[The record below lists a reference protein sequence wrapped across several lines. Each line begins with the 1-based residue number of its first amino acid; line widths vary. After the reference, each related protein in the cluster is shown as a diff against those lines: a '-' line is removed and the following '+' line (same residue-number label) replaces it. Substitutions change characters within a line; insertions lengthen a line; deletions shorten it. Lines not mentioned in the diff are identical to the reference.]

1 MKKKIRNIVVVL
13 VLLGI
18 VSSAFMYFINAMSR
32 PAVEDGYV
40 FVSDAKKDAQAL
52 ISDMKNKEYKNLV
65 IKDIRPIVP
74 DTDYVC
80 DVNVIYKGNNNPL
93 TKENIEEKIEWMKA
107 FFGEDIDLKDTR
119 IDSFEGETFQEYLD
133 RFDES
138 EYKKEE
144 DQDFHMFYYIKD
156 DEDKYGQVAS
166 HGLWIDT
173 GFEGICP
180 DFYPDTDKIY
190 YAGGSN
196 LDDTY
201 NTLSGKMSVQEA
213 IDDVEKYFNENFP
226 IDMNTPMK
234 YKAFR
239 VVVQKE
245 DNDCYS
251 FLTYIRQSYN
261 GTLFES
267 AYEGNSAYG
276 SNGYADL
283 AKAVL
288 IGKDN
293 INFFNSI
300 TLNRKVEESENTYVI
315 ISLDTALNNISDS
328 IGENSQY
335 KVKEIELGYSATDD
349 MENNLI
355 SAKPVWII
363 YADNESDTRET
374 RFYVDVR
381 TGEVHARVME

>member
-1 MKKKIRNIVVVL
+1 MKKKVRNIVVVL

-18 VSSAFMYFINAMSR
+18 VSSAFMYFINEMSR

-40 FVSDAKKDAQAL
+40 LVSDAKKDAQAL

-80 DVNVIYKGNNNPL
+80 DVNVIYKGDNNPL
-93 TKENIEEKIEWMKA
+93 TKENIEEKIEWMKD
-107 FFGEDIDLKDTR
+107 FFGEDIDLNDIR
-119 IDSFEGETFQEYLD
+119 IDSFEGESLQSYMD
-133 RFDES
+133 NCDENI
-138 EYKKEE
+138 KKE
-144 DQDFHMFYYIKD
+144 DGNYHHFLYIKD
-156 DEDKYGQVAS
+156 DEYGQITDND
-166 HGLWIDT
+166 LWIDT
-173 GFEGICP
+173 GFKGTSP
-180 DFYPDTDKIY
+180 DYYPDTDKIY
-190 YAGGSN
+190 YVGGNN

-226 IDMNTPMK
+226 IDMNTLLE
-234 YKAFR
+234 YKAYCIT
-239 VVVQKE
+239 VQKG

-251 FLTYIRQSYN
+251 FIANMRHSYN
-261 GTLFES
+261 GILFES
-267 AYEGNSAYG
+267 AHEGTSAYG
-276 SNGYADL
+276 QNGYSEL
-283 AKAVL
+283 TKAVL
-288 IGKDN
+288 IGADN
-293 INFFNSI
+293 INFFNAVTI
-300 TLNRKVEESENTYVI
+300 NQKVEEKEKEYKIV
-315 ISLDTALNNISDS
+315 SLDTALSNIAKA

-335 KVKEIELGYSATDD
+335 KVKQIELGYDATIDYD
-349 MENNLI
+349 EEI
-355 SAKPVWII
+355 VFGKPAWII

>member
-1 MKKKIRNIVVVL
+1 MKKKLRYVMVVL
-13 VLLGI
+13 ILLVGI
-18 VSSAFMYFINAMSR
+18 SLTAMYLIKVNSK
-32 PAVEDGYV
+32 PKVEEGLTA
-40 FVSDAKKDAQAL
+40 VSDLEDDSQLAMEKA
-52 ISDMKNKEYKNLV
+52 KNKEYKNLV

-80 DVNVIYKGNNNPL
+80 DVNVNYNGIENPL
-93 TKENIEEKIEWMKA
+93 TKENIEEKIEWMKD
-107 FFGEDIDLKDTR
+107 FFGEDIDLNDIR
-119 IDSFEGETFQEYLD
+119 IDSFEGVTLQEYLD
-133 RFDES
+133 EYDES
-138 EYKKEE
+138 NYKKEE
-144 DQDFHMFYYIKD
+144 DEQYHVFLYIKE
-156 DEDKYGQVAS
+156 DEDKYGQVS
-166 HGLWIDT
+166 SGTLWIDT
-173 GFEGICP
+173 GFEGTCP
-180 DFYPDTDKIY
+180 DFYPDTDRIY
-190 YAGGSN
+190 YAGGPN

-226 IDMNTPMK
+226 IVMNTAMK
-234 YKAFR
+234 YKAFS

-267 AYEGNSAYG
+267 AYDGNSAYG
-276 SNGYADL
+276 LKEYADL
-283 AKAVL
+283 SKAVL

-293 INFFNSI
+293 INFFNAI
-300 TLNRKVEESENTYVI
+300 NLNRKAEESEKTNVI
-315 ISLDTALNNISDS
+315 VSLDTALNNISDS

-335 KVKEIELGYSATDD
+335 KVKAIELGYSAIDD

>member
-18 VSSAFMYFINAMSR
+18 VSSAFMYFINEMSR
-32 PAVEDGYV
+32 PTVEDGYV
-40 FVSDAKKDAQAL
+40 LVSDAKKDAQAL

-80 DVNVIYKGNNNPL
+80 DVNVIYKGDNNPL
-93 TKENIEEKIEWMKA
+93 TKQNIEEKIEWMKA

-196 LDDTY
+196 LGDTY

-288 IGKDN
+288 IGKNN

-300 TLNRKVEESENTYVI
+300 TLNRKVEESENTNVI
-315 ISLDTALNNISDS
+315 ISLDTALNSIANS